1 MDRFLKRPTPA
12 VDTSSVNSNPSK
24 KPKPSAKQGDV
35 SAAFRAQEFGRNF
48 YDSGGKMFCKP
59 CNTVVDHTRKSV
71 VTAHV
76 KSKVVSCCN
85 SSRFAWR
92 IWSIQSGDVH
102 HLTAGHISF
111 AWSHHSDRT
120 SLLAWFMNGNVL
132 HHTAWIIQIYPPHH
146 HHKAEANRTQKISF
160 KCRTITAL
168 LWKFRRNFAA

>member
-48 YDSGGKMFCKP
+48 YVSGGKMFCKP

-76 KSKVVSCCN
+76 KSKVCAYIVYPFYFVEATVSMATAE
-85 SSRFAWR
+85 SRTYYTCFDFIYDLILVLQISVAGNLVR
-92 IWSIQSGDVH
+92 PCFFISIASYSH
-102 HLTAGHISF
+102 HL
-111 AWSHHSDRT
+111 
-120 SLLAWFMNGNVL
+120 LLL
-132 HHTAWIIQIYPPHH
+132 YLP
-146 HHKAEANRTQKISF
+146 
-160 KCRTITAL
+160 
-168 LWKFRRNFAA
+168 

>member
-76 KSKVVSCCN
+76 KSKVCAYIIYPFYFVKVS
-85 SSRFAWR
+85 SL
-92 IWSIQSGDVH
+92 SIA
-102 HLTAGHISF
+102 LR
-111 AWSHHSDRT
+111 DRT
-120 SLLAWFMNGNVL
+120 
-132 HHTAWIIQIYPPHH
+132 
-146 HHKAEANRTQKISF
+146 
-160 KCRTITAL
+160 
-168 LWKFRRNFAA
+168 